1 MGLLGFL
8 LFFFGQKESTVM
20 SVKALFCMCEL
31 DGSFPLS
38 SLPYRLKGALEW
50 GGASQETSR
59 LLPQGRAVPSSE
71 QGHRAE
77 AVLPKVTVHF
87 SGSHLLPRG

>member
-1 MGLLGFL
+1 M
-8 LFFFGQKESTVM
+8 T
-20 SVKALFCMCEL
+20 SVKTLSCSCEL

-38 SLPYRLKGALEW
+38 SLTYIDSRGDLSGW
-50 GGASQETSR
+50 GRGASQETSR

-71 QGHRAE
+71 KGHRAE